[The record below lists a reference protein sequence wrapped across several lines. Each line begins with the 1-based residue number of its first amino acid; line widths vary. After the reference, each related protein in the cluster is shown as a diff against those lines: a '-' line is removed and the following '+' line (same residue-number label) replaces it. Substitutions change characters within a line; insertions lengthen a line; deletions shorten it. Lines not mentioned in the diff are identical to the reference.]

1 MRPPPGEKEPEQQFS
16 VDPTP
21 SPSAYEWI
29 ICNGFIIISFF
40 FERLFIN
47 KYYTNIIIFI
57 FINWKKNLAKGILS
71 WQ

>member
-29 ICNGFIIISFF
+29 IYIRFIIISFF
-40 FERLFIN
+40 LN
-47 KYYTNIIIFI
+47 VYSLTNIILILLFLFLSI
-57 FINWKKNLAKGILS
+57 EKKI
-71 WQ
+71 